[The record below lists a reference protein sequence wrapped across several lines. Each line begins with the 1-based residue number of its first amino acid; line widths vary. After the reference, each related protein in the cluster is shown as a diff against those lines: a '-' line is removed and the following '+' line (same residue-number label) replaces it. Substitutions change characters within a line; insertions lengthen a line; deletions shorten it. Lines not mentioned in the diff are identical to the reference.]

1 MSEAKRVEQ
10 EIGWYKI
17 IFAIFTVT
25 DLSLLA
31 WFVQN
36 FATAKQS
43 LLILC
48 SISVIV
54 VTVILVF
61 INHRVFICLDRL
73 EEL

>member
-1 MSEAKRVEQ
+1 MSEEKRIEQ

-36 FATAKQS
+36 FETAKQS
-43 LLILC
+43 ILILC

-54 VTVILVF
+54 VTIILIF

>member
-1 MSEAKRVEQ
+1 MPEEKRIKQ

-36 FATAKQS
+36 FETAKQS
-43 LLILC
+43 ILILC

-61 INHRVFICLDRL
+61 INHRVFMCLDQL

>member
-1 MSEAKRVEQ
+1 MSEVNRIEQ

-17 IFAIFTVT
+17 IFAIMTVT

-36 FATAKQS
+36 FETARQS
-43 LLILC
+43 ILILC
-48 SISVIV
+48 SMSVIV
-54 VTVILVF
+54 VTIILVF
-61 INHRVFICLDRL
+61 INRRVFTCLDRL

>member
-1 MSEAKRVEQ
+1 MSEEKRIEQ
-10 EIGWYKI
+10 EIGWYKV

-36 FATAKQS
+36 FETAKQS
-43 LLILC
+43 ILLLC
-48 SISVIV
+48 SMSVIV
-54 VTVILVF
+54 LTVILVF
-61 INHRVFICLDRL
+61 INQRVFACLDRL